1 VPKKRGNPNWGK
13 GEVNTLPSAGASSFQ
28 DIVKK
33 LCLSPVEY
41 GSSIQFK
48 EWVRKNKDQKYVT
61 LNLLHAWGLEVKG
74 DLVSGRLIVP
84 VCGRRHWWMRE
95 LA

>member
-41 GSSIQFK
+41 GSSIQFE
-48 EWVRKNKDQKYVT
+48 EWVRKNKDQK
-61 LNLLHAWGLEVKG
+61 
-74 DLVSGRLIVP
+74 
-84 VCGRRHWWMRE
+84 
-95 LA
+95 